1 MFTNDTQTLG
11 HVHSSSLMLRLASH
25 HLAAFLRLIVGTKTP
40 LACRV
45 APAPAAA
52 PARSSHH
59 APHRVRRCVLSKCI
73 TLSDSLARRT
83 GGSDSPLMRLL
94 TFASLLRCSLGPLGH
109 DLPPASLLP
118 PLKGRAVIAIER
130 GSVSGRGRERQS
142 DGYRTHQRT
151 VARFVGRVQPKRS
164 RPNRKPRGRVMVT
177 RRGYGTH
184 QRPVALCAWAGLA

>member
-1 MFTNDTQTLG
+1 MRSVRRGRRSPAAVLDMPQTLG
-11 HVHSSSLMLRLASH
+11 HVRLHGLTPVPLTSPRCFT
-25 HLAAFLRLIVGTKTP
+25 LFPVGRNTP
-40 LACRV
+40 LACRD

-59 APHRVRRCVLSKCI
+59 ASHRVRRCVLSKCI

-94 TFASLLRCSLGPLGH
+94 TFAPLSRCSLGPLGRD

-130 GSVSGRGRERQS
+130 GSVSGQGRE
-142 DGYRTHQRT
+142 DKAT
-151 VARFVGRVQPKRS
+151 VTGRISGRS
-164 RPNRKPRGRVMVT
+164 LALSGGSNRGDRVPT
-177 RRGYGTH
+177 EN
-184 QRPVALCAWAGLA
+184 